1 MNKMKG
7 DTLLTAEKENL
18 LHLRQANTPVNKI
31 PHQERKKKKKE
42 KGAEPKPWTETFQW
56 CPRAYWWYPLLLT
69 GIGGGLYSMLLLLF
83 RAARFAQELPE
94 GFLAIPLL
102 LGPGM

>member
-18 LHLRQANTPVNKI
+18 LHLRQANTHVNKI

-42 KGAEPKPWTETFQW
+42 KGAEPKPWTETFQ
-56 CPRAYWWYPLLLT
+56 
-69 GIGGGLYSMLLLLF
+69 
-83 RAARFAQELPE
+83 
-94 GFLAIPLL
+94 
-102 LGPGM
+102 